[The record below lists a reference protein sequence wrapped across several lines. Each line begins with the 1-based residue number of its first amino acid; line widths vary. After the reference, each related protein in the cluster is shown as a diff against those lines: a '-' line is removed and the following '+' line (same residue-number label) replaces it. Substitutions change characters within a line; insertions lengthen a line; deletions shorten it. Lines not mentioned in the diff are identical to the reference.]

1 MKVLRESFLY
11 WYPMDLRCSGKDL
24 IKNHLTMSLFNHAAI
39 WEDQPD
45 KWPRGFYC
53 NGFINVDNEKMSK
66 SKGNFFTME
75 QVVQEFGADACRLA
89 CGQAGDTINDAN
101 FSRDVANA
109 GILQLSSLE
118 MEFSKCLTEITQYR
132 KKDSECK

>member
-1 MKVLRESFLY
+1 
-11 WYPMDLRCSGKDL
+11 
-24 IKNHLTMSLFNHAAI
+24 MSLFNHAAI